1 MAHKKQTT
9 DVILYNDYDYNLDD
23 WREGYAEWA
32 EDNEVMVSGDDDSKL
47 YDWIHSQMEMDWED
61 LMTNIKYSKIANS
74 ECVVIGDIGL
84 WYGRR
89 DTIPTRVS
97 DLGEAIKKCCY
108 NVEMIKVTLKTD
120 GHIEVIG
127 VHHDGT
133 NYFEIYLLNKL
144 GCNTDGADLTKECYY
159 KKIKLEDIY

>member
-1 MAHKKQTT
+1 MAQKKQTT

-23 WREGYAEWA
+23 WREAYAEWA
-32 EDNEVMVSGDDDSKL
+32 EDNEVMISGDNDHAL
-47 YDWIHSQMEMDWED
+47 YNWINEQMTMDWDD
-61 LMTNIKYSKIANS
+61 LLCNIKYSKKNT

-89 DTIPTRVS
+89 DTIPTKFDNLV
-97 DLGEAIKKCCY
+97 DAINKCCY
-108 NVEMIKVTLKTD
+108 NVEMVKVTLKTD

-127 VHHDGT
+127 VHHDGK

-144 GCNTDGADLTKECYY
+144 GCNTEGADLSKECYH